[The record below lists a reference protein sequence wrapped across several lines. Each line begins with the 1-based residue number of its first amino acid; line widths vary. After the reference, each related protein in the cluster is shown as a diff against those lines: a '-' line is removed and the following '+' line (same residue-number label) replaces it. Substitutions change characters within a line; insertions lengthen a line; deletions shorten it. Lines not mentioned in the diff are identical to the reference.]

1 MKKCVLLI
9 ITLIMVSCLQNC
21 AVTPNSNYDL
31 PAAELANAGDANVS
45 QSATTAQLYNQA
57 EFSNSVKS

>member
-1 MKKCVLLI
+1 
-9 ITLIMVSCLQNC
+9 MVSCLQNC